1 MKKSEG
7 AVICPDGSRCGITAA
22 AVRMGVGVE
31 EVRSAIRRVGW
42 KFEDIKRFL
51 FPWGSRTNR
60 VDALDRNE
68 VYTLGSYSKGQPD
81 HREIL
86 MQLLGLD
93 AADEEYFW
101 RRFPD
106 A

>member
-1 MKKSEG
+1 M
-7 AVICPDGSRCGITAA
+7 PDGSKIGVAAA
-22 AVRMGVGVE
+22 AVRLGVGVYQ
-31 EVRSAIRRVGW
+31 AYWAADRVGYRY
-42 KFEDIKRFL
+42 EDIKRLL
-51 FPWGSRTNR
+51 FPPKPKPSAR
-60 VDALDRNE
+60 VAELDHNL
-68 VYTLGSYSKGQPD
+68 VYTLGSYSKGQDD

-93 AADEEYFW
+93 GDDEEEFW